1 MKNGHVW
8 FEVAEDA
15 FVHAWHVVQAAAV
28 ADFIVVGGQD
38 GETFL
43 LWTAY
48 WCSMVVLGSRLQMT
62 SAT

>member
-48 WCSMVVLGSRLQMT
+48 WC
-62 SAT
+62 